1 MTRGRLNRRVG
12 FCAVLVAALV
22 AGCGGGSSS
31 SSQSHRAVNL
41 SVLAPSDGSTV
52 SVRSLEV
59 VGSVSPHNAVVS
71 VSGRPATVQGGV
83 FHAPLTLSGP
93 ITHIT
98 VAATASG
105 YTSSSTG
112 ITVHYTAT
120 GGTQDNAS
128 SGGASYIPPGGGKP
142 SSGSGGSASGAP
154 GSGSGSSGSG
164 AGSAG
169 SGGGSSGSAQASV
182 DPVESSTSS
191 GPGPSRA
198 VLFAQADRL
207 CASRNQ
213 AVAAEPAL
221 TPATLVSDT
230 GTTAAL
236 NTKLVSAVRGVAG
249 EGNAGHPL
257 IPFTT
262 GIQSATSAA
271 RTIAADL
278 VAKLPHDAQ
287 QFFTYETDTEQQL
300 DKDASALGLPSC
312 SQTALT
318 LAGSSAALQQMIS
331 KALAPPKKKKKPSK
345 SKTKSKSSARK
356 H

>member
-22 AGCGGGSSS
+22 AGCGGGSG

-93 ITHIT
+93 IIHIT

-112 ITVHYTAT
+112 ITVHFIAT
-120 GGTQDNAS
+120 RGTQDNAS
-128 SGGASYIPPGGGKP
+128 SGGASYIPP
-142 SSGSGGSASGAP
+142 
-154 GSGSGSSGSG
+154 
-164 AGSAG
+164 
-169 SGGGSSGSAQASV
+169 
-182 DPVESSTSS
+182 
-191 GPGPSRA
+191 PSRA
-198 VLFAQADRL
+198 VLLAQAERL

-230 GTTAAL
+230 GTTVTL
-236 NTKLVSAVRGVAG
+236 NKKLVSAVRGVAR

-287 QFFTYETDTEQQL
+287 QFFSYETNTERQL
-300 DKDASALGLPSC
+300 EKDVSALGLPSC

-318 LAGSSAALQQMIS
+318 LAGSTAALQQMIS
-331 KALAPPKKKKKPSK
+331 KALAPPKKKKPSK
-345 SKTKSKSSARK
+345 SKTKLKSSTRK

>member
-12 FCAVLVAALV
+12 FCAALAAALI
-22 AGCGGGSSS
+22 AGCGGGNS
-31 SSQSHRAVNL
+31 SSQSDRAVNL
-41 SVLAPSDGSTV
+41 SMLAPTDGSTV

-71 VSGRPATVQGGV
+71 VAGRPAAVQGGV
-83 FHAPLTLSGP
+83 FRAPLKLSGP

-105 YTSSSTG
+105 YASSSTG
-112 ITVHYTAT
+112 ITVHYTAP
-120 GGTQDNAS
+120 GGAQDNAS
-128 SGGASYIPPGGGKP
+128 SGGASYFPP
-142 SSGSGGSASGAP
+142 
-154 GSGSGSSGSG
+154 
-164 AGSAG
+164 
-169 SGGGSSGSAQASV
+169 
-182 DPVESSTSS
+182 
-191 GPGPSRA
+191 PSRA
-198 VLFAQADRL
+198 VLLAQADRL
-207 CASRNQ
+207 CAARNQ
-213 AVAAEPAL
+213 TVAAEPAL

-230 GTTAAL
+230 GTTATV

-262 GIQSATSAA
+262 GIQSGTSAA

-278 VAKLPHDAQ
+278 VAHLPDDAQ
-287 QFFTYETDTEQQL
+287 QFFTYETNTEHQL

-331 KALAPPKKKKKPSK
+331 KALAPPKKKKPSK
-345 SKTKSKSSARK
+345 SKTKLKSSTRK

>member
-12 FCAVLVAALV
+12 FCAALVAALI
-22 AGCGGGSSS
+22 AGCGGGSS

-41 SVLAPSDGSTV
+41 SVLAPSDGSIV

-71 VSGRPATVQGGV
+71 VSGRPATVHRGV
-83 FHAPLTLSGP
+83 FHVPLTLSGP

-112 ITVHYTAT
+112 ITVHFTAT

-128 SGGASYIPPGGGKP
+128 SGGASYTPP
-142 SSGSGGSASGAP
+142 
-154 GSGSGSSGSG
+154 
-164 AGSAG
+164 
-169 SGGGSSGSAQASV
+169 
-182 DPVESSTSS
+182 
-191 GPGPSRA
+191 PSRA
-198 VLFAQADRL
+198 VLLAQAERL

-221 TPATLVSDT
+221 TPTTLVSDT
-230 GTTAAL
+230 GTTVTL

-249 EGNAGHPL
+249 EGNAGNPL

-287 QFFTYETDTEQQL
+287 QFFSYETNTEQQL
-300 DKDASALGLPSC
+300 ERDASALGLPSC

-331 KALAPPKKKKKPSK
+331 KALAPPKKKKPSK
-345 SKTKSKSSARK
+345 SKTKLKSSIRK

>member
-12 FCAVLVAALV
+12 LCAVLVAALV

-71 VSGRPATVQGGV
+71 VSGRPATVQSGV

-142 SSGSGGSASGAP
+142 SSGSGGSASG
-154 GSGSGSSGSG
+154 G
-164 AGSAG
+164 AGIG
-169 SGGGSSGSAQASV
+169 QRLLRLLRLGRRLLRLGRRLLRLGRRLLRL
-182 DPVESSTSS
+182 
-191 GPGPSRA
+191 GPGFGQPRRVIHKLGSRPLAGGPVCAGGPALRVSQPSGRSRA
-198 VLFAQADRL
+198 
-207 CASRNQ
+207 
-213 AVAAEPAL
+213 
-221 TPATLVSDT
+221 
-230 GTTAAL
+230 
-236 NTKLVSAVRGVAG
+236 SAHSGDPRQRHRHDG
-249 EGNAGHPL
+249 
-257 IPFTT
+257 
-262 GIQSATSAA
+262 
-271 RTIAADL
+271 
-278 VAKLPHDAQ
+278 DAQ
-287 QFFTYETDTEQQL
+287 H
-300 DKDASALGLPSC
+300 KARLGRAWC
-312 SQTALT
+312 
-318 LAGSSAALQQMIS
+318 G
-331 KALAPPKKKKKPSK
+331 
-345 SKTKSKSSARK
+345 R
-356 H
+356 

>member
-1 MTRGRLNRRVG
+1 MTRGRLNSRVG

-22 AGCGGGSSS
+22 AGCGGASS

-83 FHAPLTLSGP
+83 FHVPLKLSEP

-112 ITVHYTAT
+112 ITVHYTASS
-120 GGTQDNAS
+120 GAQDTAS

-142 SSGSGGSASGAP
+142 SSGSSAAASATP
-154 GSGSGSSGSG
+154 GSGSGSSGSR
-164 AGSAG
+164 AGSA
-169 SGGGSSGSAQASV
+169 GSAQASV
-182 DPVESSTSS
+182 NPVVESSTSS

-207 CASRNQ
+207 CASRNN
-213 AVAAEPAL
+213 ALAAEPAL
-221 TPATLVSDT
+221 NPATLVSDT
-230 GTTAAL
+230 GATVTL

-262 GIQSATSAA
+262 GIQSGTSAA

-287 QFFTYETDTEQQL
+287 EFFAYETNTEQQL

-331 KALAPPKKKKKPSK
+331 KALAPPKKKPSK
-345 SKTKSKSSARK
+345 SKTKSKSSSSK